1 MANKNNLKAICMRS
15 FVMGSEDSLVSTV
28 GLLSGIATAGVS
40 RPTILLTGAILLSVE
55 AFSMAVG
62 SFLSERSAE
71 EYAVHHE
78 VSPKYSFI
86 GSAVMLCT
94 YLIAGFIPLSPYIFA
109 GEDALIFSILFS
121 LVTLFVVGIITAK
134 VVNVNILWNGFR
146 TLLIGGIAILVG
158 VFIGGLVSI

>member
-1 MANKNNLKAICMRS
+1 MRS
-15 FVMGSEDSLVSTV
+15 FVFGAEDSVVSTV
-28 GLLSGIATAGVS
+28 GLLSGVATAGVAQS
-40 RPTILLTGAILLSVE
+40 TILLTGIVLLSVE

-86 GSAVMLCT
+86 GSLVMFFT
-94 YLIAGFIPLSPYIFA
+94 YLIAGSIPLSPYVFA
-109 GEDALIFSILFS
+109 GRSALSFSIIFSLGA
-121 LVTLFVVGIITAK
+121 LFVVGVITAK

-158 VFIGGLVSI
+158 VFIGGLVSV